1 MSIPTVLRILV
12 VDDDPRALH
21 YMHYVLTSAGHE
33 VLSAGHPEEAL
44 RLVQGEAVPHVLL
57 ADFRMP
63 DMKGT
68 VLGCRLKER
77 HPSLALVFV
86 SADPDTLLRDS
97 DLPRGAVCL
106 AKPATAADLLAAVH
120 ASLACCE
127 P

>member
-1 MSIPTVLRILV
+1 MMATTVLRILV

-21 YMHYVLTSAGHE
+21 YMHYVLMSAGHD

-44 RLVQGEAVPHVLL
+44 KLVQGEAVLHVLL

-68 VLGCRLKER
+68 VLGRRLKER

-86 SADPDTLLRDS
+86 SADPDTLLRDR
-97 DLPRGAVCL
+97 DLPQGSVCL
-106 AKPATAADLLAAVH
+106 AKPATASALLAAVH
-120 ASLACCE
+120 ASLAHCE